1 MIQNQRLDASAKCST
16 ADSRMPRRNARTG
29 LLVLLLA
36 ALSALPG
43 CEALR
48 GDSKDA
54 RFNPAPLPKISASVE
69 LRQLW
74 SSSVDADKASRAG
87 QRLSIAVAGERAFTA
102 GTDGTLRA
110 LDARSGAL
118 RWQIRTGQRISA
130 GPGSDGS
137 RVAVGT
143 LDGELIAFDAGDG
156 EQLWTHTML
165 AEVLTP
171 PIVSRES
178 VYAVGID
185 GRVHALDASSGQ
197 TRWTFDTTVPLLT
210 LRGTGELLL
219 DGERLIVGA
228 ANGKVYALDIERGDV
243 IWEAMP
249 GESKGRNELERLVDV
264 DGRLAVDRGD
274 VFASA
279 FQGKTQALTGD
290 SGSPLWTAD
299 FGSAVGLAVDRQQV
313 YVVTDRSIV
322 LALDKRSGG
331 EIWRQEALKERLL
344 SAPAVLGEQIVV
356 GDYEGHLHLLA
367 MADGKLV
374 GRSRLGGDGFNVAPI
389 VVDGVMYAVERGG
402 RVAAFQLR

>member
-1 MIQNQRLDASAKCST
+1 MIPGRT
-16 ADSRMPRRNARTG
+16 PRAG
-29 LLVLLLA
+29 LVALLLLT
-36 ALSALPG
+36 LSALPG

-74 SSSVDADKASRAG
+74 SSRVDGGKAARSG
-87 QRLSIAVAGERAFTA
+87 QRLSVAVAGERAYIA
-102 GTDGTLRA
+102 GTDGSVRA

-118 RWQIRTGQRISA
+118 RWQVRTGQRISA

-143 LDGELIAFDAGDG
+143 LDGELVVLDGNDG
-156 EQLWTHTML
+156 EQLWTHPML

-171 PIVSRES
+171 PIVSRETI
-178 VYAVGID
+178 YAVGID
-185 GRVHALDASSGQ
+185 GRVHALEASSGK

-210 LRGTGELLL
+210 LRGTGELIL

-331 EIWRQEALKERLL
+331 EIWRQEMLKERLL
-344 SAPAVLGEQIVV
+344 SAPAVLGDQVVV
-356 GDYEGHLHLLA
+356 GDYEGHLHLLN
-367 MADGKLV
+367 MADGQPV
-374 GRSRLGGDGFNVAPI
+374 GRSRLGSDGFNVAPV

-402 RVAAFQLR
+402 RIAAFQLR

>member
-1 MIQNQRLDASAKCST
+1 MSRSAST
-16 ADSRMPRRNARTG
+16 VRVG
-29 LLVLLLA
+29 LIGLALV

-48 GDSKDA
+48 GDTKDA
-54 RFNPAPLPKISASVE
+54 RFKPAPLPKISSSVE

-74 SSSVDADKASRAG
+74 NHRVDGGKAARSG
-87 QRLSIAVAGERAFTA
+87 QRLSVAVAGGRAFMA
-102 GTDGTLRA
+102 GTDGNVRA
-110 LDARSGAL
+110 VDALSGAA
-118 RWQIRTGQRISA
+118 RWQVRTGQRISA
-130 GPGSDGS
+130 GPGSDGA

-143 LDGELIAFDAGDG
+143 LDGELIVLDANDG
-156 EQLWTHTML
+156 EQLWTHAML
-165 AEVLTP
+165 AEVLSP
-171 PIVSRES
+171 PVVTRDAI
-178 VYAVGID
+178 YAVGID
-185 GRVHALDASSGQ
+185 GRVHALEAATGR

-210 LRGTGELLL
+210 LRGTGELML

-228 ANGKVYALDIERGDV
+228 ANGKVFALDTARGDV

-249 GESKGRNELERLVDV
+249 GESRGRNELERLVDV

-322 LALDKRSGG
+322 VALDKRSGG
-331 EIWRQEALKERLL
+331 EIWRQEDLKERLL
-344 SAPAVLGEQIVV
+344 SAPAILGDQIVV
-356 GDYEGHLHLLA
+356 GDYEGHLHLISI
-367 MADGKLV
+367 ADGKLV
-374 GRSRLGGDGFNVAPI
+374 GRSRLGGDGFYLAPI
-389 VVDGVMYAVERGG
+389 VVDGVMYAVEKGG

>member
-1 MIQNQRLDASAKCST
+1 MSRAWNKRVGLT
-16 ADSRMPRRNARTG
+16 AM
-29 LLVLLLA
+29 LLVVLA
-36 ALSALPG
+36 TLPG

-48 GDSKDA
+48 GDTKDA
-54 RFNPAPLPKISASVE
+54 RFNPAPLPKISTSVE

-74 SSSVDADKASRAG
+74 SNRVDGGKAARSG
-87 QRLSIAVAGERAFTA
+87 QRLSIAVAGERAFMA
-102 GTDGTLRA
+102 GADGIVRA
-110 LDARSGAL
+110 VDARSGAQ
-118 RWQIRTGQRISA
+118 RWQVRTGQRVSA
-130 GPGSDGS
+130 GPGSDGA

-143 LDGELIAFDAGDG
+143 LDGDLIVLDANDG
-156 EQLWTHTML
+156 EQLWTHGML
-165 AEVLTP
+165 AEVLSP
-171 PIVSRES
+171 PIVSRDA

-185 GRVHALDASSGQ
+185 GRVHALDAANGQ

-210 LRGTGELLL
+210 LRGTGELIL

-228 ANGKVYALDIERGDV
+228 ANGKVFALDVTRGDV

-322 LALDKRSGG
+322 VALDKRSGG
-331 EIWRQEALKERLL
+331 EIWRQEELKERLL

-374 GRSRLGGDGFNVAPI
+374 GRSRLGGDGFSVAPI